1 MILMKGSRMVRNLL
15 LVSLAAL
22 PAISSAAVM
31 DQAEKFGYEHI
42 HLDVG
47 AGTTNEEWLD
57 NSNATTVGLG
67 GNYLFTE
74 NWLFNVDYSA
84 QFFHPDDFTLRIDRL
99 LFGGGYRYGVTEQ
112 FDIYGIYGIGAIK
125 AKATDDKTDNT
136 LSSDSELIQA
146 VTVGVNYLLS
156 EKLIATAEVEFN
168 RSDIVDENNF
178 KIGFNYQW
186 HKVIGTGLFYQFRDT
201 DYSGESSDYV
211 NEVGLS
217 LKFVY

>member
-1 MILMKGSRMVRNLL
+1 MVRNLL

-31 DQAEKFGYEHI
+31 HQAEKFGYEHI

-156 EKLIATAEVEFN
+156 EKLIATAEVELN

-178 KIGFNYQW
+178 KIGLNYQW

>member
-1 MILMKGSRMVRNLL
+1 MVRNLL

-178 KIGFNYQW
+178 KIGLNYQW

>member
-1 MILMKGSRMVRNLL
+1 MVRNLL

-31 DQAEKFGYEHI
+31 DQSEKFGYEHI

-112 FDIYGIYGIGAIK
+112 FDIYGLYGIGAIK

-156 EKLIATAEVEFN
+156 EKLIATAEVELN
-168 RSDIVDENNF
+168 SSDIVDENNF
-178 KIGFNYQW
+178 KIGLNYQW

>member
-1 MILMKGSRMVRNLL
+1 MRNLL

-156 EKLIATAEVEFN
+156 EKLIATAEVELN

-178 KIGFNYQW
+178 KIGLNYQW

>member
-1 MILMKGSRMVRNLL
+1 MVRNLL

-31 DQAEKFGYEHI
+31 NQAEKFGYEHI

-156 EKLIATAEVEFN
+156 EKLIATAEVELN
-168 RSDIVDENNF
+168 SSDIVDENNF
-178 KIGFNYQW
+178 KIGLNYQW